1 MIVKFMNKKKSRFI
15 QEIIEDHKKTFPIS
29 WIEKYNWSDVSDKES
44 YVVCRKHIHDF
55 IIRTILSFSKSILSG
70 DFLLRSTNELDLL
83 SSLCQCQGIDEIFID
98 NTFELKSEIQKL
110 FLQVNDNIIDF
121 SNQYKLEI
129 SSLEKKI
136 LINSDDLIIN
146 AISKK
151 SKRIETY
158 STYFKILKIV
168 LDVCFREYQFSYNKE
183 YMQGL
188 ILKRDWLN
196 KINKKINN
204 AEISKIINIVCDKI
218 TFLLIKLSY
227 HSKNKEV
234 KFCLDFKEQSIDF
247 SKNKTHKDHYCH
259 YMYYNTPSSIP
270 SATIHSWQTNCHNK
284 TARTWQ
290 MILLMRYYTK
300 VTCSQQQIKNLILQ
314 FNEFENHI
322 LRSSK
327 NIFNNYALK
336 TLKNYMYNCQFAFLL
351 KDNKNLSYDTFKDKI
366 DEIIE
371 IQNETNICN
380 YYPYLKAAEWLNNH
394 IEESISVYD
403 INIIQDQKQYFKKIL
418 NKLETAYKWCK
429 ENQYQPFQLCYSE
442 CAEKSNFI
450 STAIFTPSSFCRP
463 VKYDDINKQ
472 IQFYQ
477 QKLNAITSQIL
488 IYKEHQ
494 EILKLKDQIEKSRKT
509 YIEIL
514 GIFTAVVTFLIGSIT
529 IFIDASNECLQQKI
543 ENILLLGIVLLLF
556 INGGYFLTSEI
567 KWKSCQHWFFIIT
580 TCLYVAILIR
590 TYLC

>member
-15 QEIIEDHKKTFPIS
+15 QEIIADYRKTFSNI
-29 WIEKYNWSDVSDKES
+29 WIEKYEWSDESASES
-44 YVVCRKHIHDF
+44 YIECKKCIEDF
-55 IIRTILSFSKSILSG
+55 VNRTILAFSRSILSG
-70 DFLLRSTNELDLL
+70 DFLLRSTNELDTL
-83 SSLCQCQGIDEIFID
+83 SLLCQDEIFID
-98 NTFELKSEIQKL
+98 NTSDLKREIQQL
-110 FLQVNDNIIDF
+110 FLQVNYNIIDF

-129 SSLEKKI
+129 SSLEKKL

-146 AISKK
+146 AF

-158 STYFKILKIV
+158 STYFQILEIV

-183 YMQGL
+183 YVQGL
-188 ILKRDWLN
+188 ILKRDMLN
-196 KINKKINN
+196 KIKKQINN
-204 AEISKIINIVCDKI
+204 VEISKIINIVWDKI

-234 KFCLDFKEQSIDF
+234 KFRLDFEEQSIDF
-247 SKNKTHKDHYCH
+247 SVNKTHKDHYCH
-259 YMYYNTPSSIP
+259 YMYYNTPSAIP
-270 SATIHSWQTNCHNK
+270 SATIHSWQTNCLNK
-284 TARTWQ
+284 TAGMWQ

-300 VTCSQQQIKNLILQ
+300 VTCSKQQIQKLILQ
-314 FNEFENHI
+314 FNKFENHI

-371 IQNETNICN
+371 IQNETNIRN

-403 INIIQDQKQYFKKIL
+403 IDIIQDQKQYFNKIL

-494 EILKLKDQIEKSRKT
+494 EILKLKNQIEKSRKT